1 MSTDNWASLK
11 GSLGMVECVER
22 LYRNRYKIQRG
33 LWTYSLS
40 LRSVEACWHISKQ
53 LHMYFAYT
61 CLYDIYLL
69 AIFFC
74 CRSWEKMRIC
84 YEELIGDC
92 RLDPEAVSVLRAHIE
107 RFRVYSL
114 PCRHQNPNQ
123 LHSQSPVDLLSRPYL
138 YSVPLISIYNYQ
150 LFSKYFSRYFSDC
163 FYSVFLL
170 VILLLYISSYTN
182 YFP

>member
-1 MSTDNWASLK
+1 
-11 GSLGMVECVER
+11 MVESQLWHLER
-22 LYRNRYKIQRG
+22 LSAALYMYKIGIDIKFSRNCG
-33 LWTYSLS
+33 LNRWACGQSRRVDTFRSNYICI
-40 LRSVEACWHISKQ
+40 LR
-53 LHMYFAYT
+53 T

-69 AIFFC
+69 AVFLC

-123 LHSQSPVDLLSRPYL
+123 LHSQSPVDLLSRPYF
-138 YSVPLISIYNYQ
+138 YSVPLLSIYNHQY
-150 LFSKYFSRYFSDC
+150 FSKYFSRYFSDC
-163 FYSVFLL
+163 F
-170 VILLLYISSYTN
+170 N
-182 YFP
+182 